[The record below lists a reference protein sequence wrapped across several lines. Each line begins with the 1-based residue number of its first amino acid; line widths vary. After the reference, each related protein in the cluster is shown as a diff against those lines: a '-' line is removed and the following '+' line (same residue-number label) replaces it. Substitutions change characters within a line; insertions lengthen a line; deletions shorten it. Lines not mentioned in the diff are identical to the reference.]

1 MPLGKLVG
9 WSWSARR
16 RRPRNTDLGVADLG
30 GGELCRDEALVE
42 VGRRQRRCTLVRDG
56 APLCPP
62 DSTSALK
69 VHVLPALAP
78 RGSPSSCPSPSPD
91 AVMAVLTNSDDPL
104 PVALRHPNIVDV
116 GHPLRL
122 LDHMLLVQLCSLTSC
137 GNGSLSPPPSP
148 SLSQAD
154 RRESPAGEWRRGS
167 FLGRVGKGI

>member
-1 MPLGKLVG
+1 LV
-9 WSWSARR
+9 S
-16 RRPRNTDLGVADLG
+16 PI
-30 GGELCRDEALVE
+30 ELCRDEALVE

-137 GNGSLSPPPSP
+137 GNGSLSSSLPL
-148 SLSQAD
+148 SLSGGSE
-154 RRESPAGEWRRGS
+154 RESGRRVAKRVVFGESWERYMISFLLLTRGS
-167 FLGRVGKGI
+167 HGRSNVAKLTKHAL